1 MRKILLLAFLFFSN
15 NLSAYN
21 EDEIICVASLVSGFS
36 SCLKSGINPKT
47 PSEADTKTPT
57 IEAIVKKRDA
67 QIAKTYFL

>member
-1 MRKILLLAFLFFSN
+1 M
-15 NLSAYN
+15 LS
-21 EDEIICVASLVSGFS
+21 DEIICVASLVSGFS

-47 PSEADTKTPT
+47 PSEADTKTAT